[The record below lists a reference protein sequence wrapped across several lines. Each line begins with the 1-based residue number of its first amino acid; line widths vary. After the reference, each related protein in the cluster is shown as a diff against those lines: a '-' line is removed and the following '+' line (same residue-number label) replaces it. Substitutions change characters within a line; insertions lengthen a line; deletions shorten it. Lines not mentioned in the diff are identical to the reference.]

1 MAYWSNYINNLK
13 LLEAYGNLLVLV
25 EREIEETRCVKE
37 VDEIAT
43 LLHQL
48 TLLSSDI
55 EESDAMEAHEYLNYE
70 LEFDFKN
77 PYEFTDEEFL
87 DMLPSDQ
94 QELDVD
100 EVVVDEVEEVIEL
113 GVAQR
118 ALETLKKYFQ
128 QRPNNVL
135 SHIRTI
141 QVLQKEVSSHRLEDS
156 HQTTID
162 SFFQI
167 VWLKE
172 SCQSTII

>member
-1 MAYWSNYINNLK
+1 M
-13 LLEAYGNLLVLV
+13 
-25 EREIEETRCVKE
+25 
-37 VDEIAT
+37 
-43 LLHQL
+43 

-55 EESDAMEAHEYLNYE
+55 EESDAMEAHEYLNYK
-70 LEFDFKN
+70 LEFDLNN
-77 PYEFTDEEFL
+77 PYEFINEEFL
-87 DMLPSDQ
+87 DMLLSDQ

-100 EVVVDEVEEVIEL
+100 EVVVDEVEEVVGFGIAE
-113 GVAQR
+113 R

-167 VWLKE
+167 V
-172 SCQSTII
+172 